1 MEQAEGTPPEDAAE
15 RTRRGA
21 WTALRPLVL
30 RLHFYAGVFVAPFV
44 LIAAVTGLLYVWTP
58 QIEDAAYADLLRVE
72 PAGETLPLHEQ
83 VRVAREELPDAELDA
98 VRPPTTE
105 EDATRVLFDV
115 PGLGSGQR
123 AAVFVDPYD
132 GDVLGV
138 TESYGASGALPVR
151 TWIEVFHRNLHLGDV
166 GRLYS
171 ELAASWLWVV
181 ALGGVALW
189 IARVRRSRGG
199 ARRALV
205 PGSGTS
211 RGRARS
217 VSLHGA
223 TGLWITVGLLF
234 LSATGMTWSQYAG
247 GNIADLR
254 ERMSWTTPSVSAEAP
269 PASPGVDLGV
279 DAVSASAR
287 DAGLDGPIEIAYPE
301 TPASPYVVRQLDR
314 LWPTRADSAA
324 IAPDT
329 AEVTDVVRFADYPL
343 MAKFTRWGIDAHMG
357 LLFGV
362 ANQVVLTV
370 LTAGLLAVVG
380 WGYRMWWQ
388 RRPTR
393 SRALGVGR
401 PYPRGAFRAL
411 PLPLKA
417 VTVVV
422 LAAVGWAVPLVG
434 VSLLVFLAVDA
445 VLGWRARRSG
455 PAGADAADAAVGADA
470 KERTRERDETLTGT
484 SYTP

>member
-138 TESYGASGALPVR
+138 TESYGTSGALPVR

-445 VLGWRARRSG
+445 VLGWRARRNG

>member
-1 MEQAEGTPPEDAAE
+1 MAHDRDTPPEGAAG
-15 RTRRGA
+15 RTRPGA

-30 RLHFYAGVFVAPFV
+30 RLHFYAGVFVAPFILV
-44 LIAAVTGLLYVWTP
+44 AAVTGLLYVWTP
-58 QIEDAAYADLLRVE
+58 QIEDAVHADLLRVE

-83 VRVAREELPDAELDA
+83 VRVAREEVPDAELDA

-105 EDATRVLFDV
+105 EDATRVLFNV
-115 PGLGSGQR
+115 PGLEPGQR
-123 AAVFVDPYD
+123 AAVFVDPHD

-138 TESYGASGALPVR
+138 TESYGTSGALPVR

-189 IARVRRSRGG
+189 TARVRRSRAGV
-199 ARRALV
+199 RRALT
-205 PGSGTS
+205 PGSAS
-211 RGRARS
+211 PGRARS

-254 ERMSWTTPSVSAEAP
+254 ERMSWTTPAVSAETP
-269 PASPGVDLGV
+269 PASPGVDVGV
-279 DAVSASAR
+279 DAVLASAR
-287 DAGLDGPIEIAYPE
+287 DAGLDGPVEVAYPE
-301 TPASPYVVRQLDR
+301 TPASPYVVSQLDR

-362 ANQVVLTV
+362 VNQVVLTA
-370 LTAGLLAVVG
+370 LALGLLAVVL

-393 SRALGVGR
+393 SRTLGVGR

-411 PLPLKA
+411 PLPLRA
-417 VTVVV
+417 AVV
-422 LAAVGWAVPLVG
+422 LVLLAVGWAAPLVG
-434 VSLLVFLAVDA
+434 VSLLVFLAVDVA
-445 VLGWRARRSG
+445 LGWRARRSG
-455 PAGADAADAAVGADA
+455 RAPGEAPDASAEGAV
-470 KERTRERDETLTGT
+470 ERPRATDETLTGT
-484 SYTP
+484 ANTP